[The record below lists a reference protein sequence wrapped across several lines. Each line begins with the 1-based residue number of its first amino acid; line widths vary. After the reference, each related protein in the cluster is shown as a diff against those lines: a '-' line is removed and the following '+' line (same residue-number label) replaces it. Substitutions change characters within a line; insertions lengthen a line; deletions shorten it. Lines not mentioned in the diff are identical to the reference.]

1 MAHRTTDHP
10 VRRDL
15 GYGAD
20 RKKTVDL
27 IVEVLRSSRQGADLR
42 QDKELLE
49 RKPHLNRQPW
59 RRPRRPGAEGASTM
73 DLIRRFEA
81 RNNAH

>member
-1 MAHRTTDHP
+1 MTHRTTDHP

-20 RKKTVDL
+20 RRKTVDL
-27 IVEVLRSSRQGADLR
+27 IVEVLRSSRQEADLR
-42 QDKELLE
+42 RDSELLE
-49 RKPHLNRQPW
+49 RKRLNRQPW
-59 RRPRRPGAEGASTM
+59 RRPRRLGAEGVSTM

>member
-1 MAHRTTDHP
+1 MTHRTTDHP

-27 IVEVLRSSRQGADLR
+27 IVEVLRSSRQEADLR

-49 RKPHLNRQPW
+49 RRPRLHRQPW
-59 RRPRRPGAEGASTM
+59 RRPRRLGAEGASTM
-73 DLIRRFEA
+73 ELIRRFEA
-81 RNNAH
+81 RHNSH

>member
-1 MAHRTTDHP
+1 MTHRTTDP
-10 VRRDL
+10 PARRDL

-27 IVEVLRSSRQGADLR
+27 IVEVLRSSRQEADLR

-49 RKPHLNRQPW
+49 RRPRLNRQPW
-59 RRPRRPGAEGASTM
+59 RRPRRLGAEGASTM
-73 DLIRRFEA
+73 ELIRRFEA
-81 RNNAH
+81 RHSGH

>member
-1 MAHRTTDHP
+1 MTHRTTDHP

-20 RKKTVDL
+20 RRKTVDL
-27 IVEVLRSSRQGADLR
+27 IVEVLRSSRQEADLR
-42 QDKELLE
+42 RDSELLE
-49 RKPHLNRQPW
+49 RKPRLNRQPW
-59 RRPRRPGAEGASTM
+59 RRARRLGAEGVSTM

>member
-1 MAHRTTDHP
+1 MTHRTTDHP

-27 IVEVLRSSRQGADLR
+27 IVEVLRSSRHEADLR

-49 RKPHLNRQPW
+49 RRPRLHRQPW
-59 RRPRRPGAEGASTM
+59 RRPRRLGAEGASTM
-73 DLIRRFEA
+73 ELIRRFEA
-81 RNNAH
+81 RYNGH

>member
-1 MAHRTTDHP
+1 MTHRTTDHP

-27 IVEVLRSSRQGADLR
+27 IVEVLRSSRHEADLR

-49 RKPHLNRQPW
+49 RRPRLNRQPW
-59 RRPRRPGAEGASTM
+59 RRPRRLGAEGASTM
-73 DLIRRFEA
+73 ELIRRFEA
-81 RNNAH
+81 RNNGH

>member
-1 MAHRTTDHP
+1 MTHRTTDHP

-20 RKKTVDL
+20 RRKTVDL
-27 IVEVLRSSRQGADLR
+27 IVEVLRSSRQEADLR
-42 QDKELLE
+42 RDSELLE
-49 RKPHLNRQPW
+49 RKRLNRQPW
-59 RRPRRPGAEGASTM
+59 RRSRRLGAEGASTM

>member
-1 MAHRTTDHP
+1 MTHRTTDHP

-20 RKKTVDL
+20 RRKTVDL
-27 IVEVLRSSRQGADLR
+27 IVEVLRSSRQEADLR
-42 QDKELLE
+42 RDSETLE
-49 RKPHLNRQPW
+49 RKPRLNRQPW
-59 RRPRRPGAEGASTM
+59 RRPRRPGAESASTM